1 MLFFKLSGMQCKLD
15 ARVCGEG
22 REEVCLLLKGIGRSA
37 TERALESKKP
47 CLSRKIVI
55 QAKYWQDYLSIGYM

>member
-1 MLFFKLSGMQCKLD
+1 MLFFKLSVMQCKLD
-15 ARVCGEG
+15 VRVCGEV

-37 TERALESKKP
+37 TEKALETKKP
-47 CLSRKIVI
+47 CLSREIVK